1 MVKVRT
7 KTRRMLKPQL
17 TISRNPHDLRHPVIW
32 CHYTLSHTTIPIHL
46 SHLRH
51 NNLRFAS
58 FIITHKTPP
67 PPPSMIFDS
76 NYRQLYHWWCPNY
89 KEWKI
94 IFTKKL
100 NWKKDANWKT
110 NNCSQIFFSLS
121 YSLSSSPPPELSHV
135 VTPPWGVT
143 AACVFPAPFRA
154 QYLLEYCFSWMRSWV
169 RAFRFLNESFAESKK
184 NIVIALLLISWND
197 ETWVSANICENQTC
211 IGVGFLQNKKH
222 THAHTTSWSGHNLF
236 YRKKNPT
243 YTNNENLISSYRIS
257 FCKPPSFS

>member
-1 MVKVRT
+1 MMPKLQRMKNHLYK
-7 KTRRMLKPQL
+7 KTQL
-17 TISRNPHDLRHPVIW
+17 EKKTQIGKQTIVLR
-32 CHYTLSHTTIPIHL
+32 
-46 SHLRH
+46 
-51 NNLRFAS
+51 
-58 FIITHKTPP
+58 
-67 PPPSMIFDS
+67 
-76 NYRQLYHWWCPNY
+76 
-89 KEWKI
+89 
-94 IFTKKL
+94 
-100 NWKKDANWKT
+100 
-110 NNCSQIFFSLS
+110 FFSLF
-121 YSLSSSPPPELSHV
+121 LTPCVLIPAARI
-135 VTPPWGVT
+135 VTRGYAPLGVT

>member
-46 SHLRH
+46 SHTSDTIICVLPRSSSPTKHRRH
-51 NNLRFAS
+51 HHRWSL
-58 FIITHKTPP
+58 IQITGSSTTDDAQ
-67 PPPSMIFDS
+67 I
-76 NYRQLYHWWCPNY
+76 
-89 KEWKI
+89 
-94 IFTKKL
+94 TKNEKSSL
-100 NWKKDANWKT
+100 QKNSTGKKDANWKT

-169 RAFRFLNESFAESKK
+169 RAFRFLYESFAESKK
-184 NIVIALLLISWND
+184 KYCYCFAAHFLKWWDMSECEYMWKPNLYWSWVAAKQKN
-197 ETWVSANICENQTC
+197 TRTRIPPR
-211 IGVGFLQNKKH
+211 GV
-222 THAHTTSWSGHNLF
+222 ATTF
-236 YRKKNPT
+236 FTVRKTPHIPT
-243 YTNNENLISSYRIS
+243 MKTSSLHIE
-257 FCKPPSFS
+257 

>member
-32 CHYTLSHTTIPIHL
+32 CHYTLSYTTIPAIHL

-58 FIITHKTPP
+58 FIITQKIP

-76 NYRQLYHWWCPNY
+76 NYRQLYHWWCPNH

-100 NWKKDANWKT
+100 NWKKRRKLENKQLFSD
-110 NNCSQIFFSLS
+110 FFLS
-121 YSLSSSPPPELSHV
+121 FLLPVLIPAARI
-135 VTPPWGVT
+135 VTRGYAPLGVT

-169 RAFRFLNESFAESKK
+169 RAFRFLYESFAESKK
-184 NIVIALLLISWND
+184 KYCYCFAAHFLKWWDMSECEYMWKPDLYWSWVAAKQKN
-197 ETWVSANICENQTC
+197 TRTRIPPR
-211 IGVGFLQNKKH
+211 GV
-222 THAHTTSWSGHNLF
+222 ATTF
-236 YRKKNPT
+236 FTVRKPHI
-243 YTNNENLISSYRIS
+243 YQQ
-257 FCKPPSFS
+257 

>member
-1 MVKVRT
+1 MSLHT
-7 KTRRMLKPQL
+7 L
-17 TISRNPHDLRHPVIW
+17 IHHHPH
-32 CHYTLSHTTIPIHL
+32 SSL

-58 FIITHKTPP
+58 FIITQKIP

-94 IFTKKL
+94 IFTK
-100 NWKKDANWKT
+100 NSTGKKDANWKT

-169 RAFRFLNESFAESKK
+169 RAFRFLYESFAESKK

-211 IGVGFLQNKKH
+211 IGVGLLQNKK
-222 THAHTTSWSGHNLF
+222 THARAYHLVEWPQPFL
-236 YRKKNPT
+236 P
-243 YTNNENLISSYRIS
+243 
-257 FCKPPSFS
+257 

>member
-1 MVKVRT
+1 MS
-7 KTRRMLKPQL
+7 L
-17 TISRNPHDLRHPVIW
+17 H
-32 CHYTLSHTTIPIHL
+32 TLIYPIHL

-58 FIITHKTPP
+58 FIITQKIP

-76 NYRQLYHWWCPNY
+76 NYRQLYHWWCPNH

-100 NWKKDANWKT
+100 NWKKRRKLENKQLFSD
-110 NNCSQIFFSLS
+110 FFLS
-121 YSLSSSPPPELSHV
+121 FLLPVLIPAARI
-135 VTPPWGVT
+135 VTRGYAPLGVT

-169 RAFRFLNESFAESKK
+169 RAFRFLNESFTESKK
-184 NIVIALLLISWND
+184 ILLLLCCSFP
-197 ETWVSANICENQTC
+197 EMMRHEWVRIYVKTKPVLELGSCKTKNTRTRIPPR
-211 IGVGFLQNKKH
+211 GV
-222 THAHTTSWSGHNLF
+222 ATTFF

>member
-32 CHYTLSHTTIPIHL
+32 CHYTLSYTTIPAIHL

-58 FIITHKTPP
+58 FIITQKIP

-76 NYRQLYHWWCPNY
+76 NYRQLYHWWCPNH

-100 NWKKDANWKT
+100 NWKKRRKLENKQLFSD
-110 NNCSQIFFSLS
+110 FFLS
-121 YSLSSSPPPELSHV
+121 FLLPVLIPAARI
-135 VTPPWGVT
+135 VTRGYAPLGVT

-169 RAFRFLNESFAESKK
+169 RAFRFLYESFAESKK

-211 IGVGFLQNKKH
+211 IGVGLLQNKK
-222 THAHTTSWSGHNLF
+222 THARAYHLVEWPQPFL
-236 YRKKNPT
+236 P
-243 YTNNENLISSYRIS
+243 
-257 FCKPPSFS
+257 